1 MRLFFS
7 SLLATTILVGCS
19 PTQAPTPEKENH
31 QATRYDPALPEAQ
44 FLPSIDQPPVGQLP
58 VGIEPLSYAVNL
70 VIDPTSD
77 DFSGNVAIKVD
88 LQKPLKGFWMH
99 GQNLVIDNASLTLV
113 DGTIIPVSYQES
125 EEPGVSL
132 ITLDSEAGPGAGT
145 LQFEFHA
152 PFNQSLDGLYQVK
165 RDGDAYIVSQFEA
178 IAARKAFPSF
188 DEPRFKVP
196 FDISVT
202 APKDDVVITNTPQT
216 GATPL
221 DGGLVRYDFAQTKPL
236 PTYLLAFAVGPYD
249 LNTWADMPANSI
261 RDYSIPLRGVATKGN
276 GAQLAYALENTAG
289 IVRAEEE
296 YFGIPYPYAKL
307 DLIAA
312 PDYAFGAMENPG
324 AIVFTEF
331 LLLVGDEASL
341 RQKRAYA
348 SVNAH
353 ELAHQ
358 WFGDLV
364 TPKWWTDIWLNEAF
378 ATWMGNKT
386 LSLWKPEGE
395 FDRSTLR
402 GALGAMGQD
411 ALASTRKIH
420 EPVTRNAEIWDAFD
434 GITYRKGAGVLAMT
448 ESYVGEAAFQA
459 GVREH
464 MKRFAFKTATA
475 DDFFTSLGEGSGHPE
490 IISSL
495 RSFVEQPHAPRVD
508 VHIEQVDGKTVLKL
522 HQSTYAPL
530 GSTIK
535 GDGRWDIPFCASGVT
550 GGAVFKACTM
560 MTKKDETLE
569 LPGDQAP
576 DYIMPNAKGA
586 GYYRFTLD
594 DAAWEKLIA
603 KASTLPASEAL
614 ALRDSA
620 TAALRAGGMNADLW
634 FDLIENL
641 ATHSAWDVV
650 SSASN
655 SIAGLQGSAIT
666 EDDPA
671 LAAYVRQVFAAR
683 YNSLAGDSRG
693 DKLLRTALKRRLALT
708 GKDPAVRGPLV
719 ASAKR
724 FLGLESPDDAE
735 TLTPT
740 DMGMAFAAAVQ
751 DEGMPVV
758 DAIRTL
764 LVKERNPAVRAAA
777 IGALSA
783 TRDAQIASELRDWAI
798 GDVLSGREALGLIGG
813 LMNGPLADDGWAW
826 FTSHFDDVLSRTP
839 DVRKSAL
846 PNFGGRFCDAD
857 KGPIVD
863 AFFTSQADKIPGYE
877 RPLAQTLEGIA
888 LCAAFKDAKGEG
900 LAKALASR
908 G

>member
-1 MRLFFS
+1 MRIFFT
-7 SLLATTILVGCS
+7 SLMAGTLLLGCS
-19 PTQAPTPEKENH
+19 PAGAPKEKPGVVKHDE
-31 QATRYDPALPEAQ
+31 TLKEAQ
-44 FLPSIDQPPVGQLP
+44 TLPLISEPPVGKLP
-58 VGIEPLSYAVNL
+58 VGISPLSYALNL
-70 VIDPTSD
+70 VIDPTAK

-88 LQKPLKGFWMH
+88 LQKPLQGFWLH
-99 GQNLVIDNASLTLV
+99 GQGLSVDLASLTLS
-113 DGTIIPVSYQES
+113 DGTIIGADYQES

-132 ITLDSEAGPGAGT
+132 VTLERKVGPGTGT

-165 RDGDAYIVSQFEA
+165 RDGSSYIVSQFEA
-178 IAARKAFPSF
+178 IAARKAFPGF

-202 APKDDVVITNTPQT
+202 APKGDAVIANTPQT
-216 GATPL
+216 GATEL
-221 DGGLVRYDFAQTKPL
+221 DNGMVRYDFARTKPL

-249 LNTWADMPANSI
+249 VNEWAAMPPNAV
-261 RDYSIPLRGVATKGN
+261 RDYPVPLRGVATKGN
-276 GAQLAYALENTAG
+276 GGQLAYALENTAG
-289 IVRAEEE
+289 IVATEEK

-324 AIVFTEF
+324 AIVFTEY

-341 RQKRAYA
+341 NQKRAYA

-386 LSLWKPEGE
+386 LGLWKPDGE

-490 IISSL
+490 IIASL
-495 RSFVEQPHAPRVD
+495 RTFVDQPHAPRVD
-508 VHIEQVDGKTVLKL
+508 VRLDQENGKTVLRL

-535 GDGRWDIPFCASGVT
+535 GDGRWNIPFCVSGQSA
-550 GGAVFKACTM
+550 GAPFKTCMM
-560 MTKKDETLE
+560 MTKENETLA
-569 LPGDQAP
+569 LKGAQAP
-576 DYIMPNAKGA
+576 EYVMPNAGGA

-594 DAAWEKLIA
+594 EAGWDKLIA
-603 KASTLPASEAL
+603 NADALPASEAL

-620 TAALRAGGMNADLW
+620 TAALRAGGMSGDQW
-634 FDLIENL
+634 FNVIEKL
-641 ATHSAWDVV
+641 AAHPAWDVV
-650 SSASN
+650 SAAVN
-655 SIAGLQGSAIT
+655 SVANLQGQAFDW
-666 EDDPA
+666 DDPA
-671 LAAYVRQVFAAR
+671 LATYVRQVFAPR
-683 YNSLAGDSRG
+683 YKAITGNSRG
-693 DKLLRTALKRRLALT
+693 DVLLRTALKRHLALT
-708 GKDPAVRGPLV
+708 GHDPAVRGPLV
-719 ASAKR
+719 ASAKK
-724 FLGLESPDDAE
+724 FIGMNGADEAASLAPE
-735 TLTPT
+735 

-751 DEGMPVV
+751 DEGEPFVE
-758 DAIRTL
+758 ALRTL
-764 LVKERNPAVRAAA
+764 LEKERNPAVRGAAL
-777 IGALSA
+777 GALSA
-783 TRDAQIASELRDWAI
+783 TRDAAIASDLRDWAM
-798 GDVLSGREALGLIGG
+798 GDVLTGREAMGLIGG
-813 LMNGPLADDGWAW
+813 LMFGPLADDGWAW
-826 FTSHFDDVLSRTP
+826 FTAHFDDVLSRMP
-839 DVRKSAL
+839 DVRKSAA
-846 PNFGGRFCDAD
+846 PNFASGFCDAGKRD
-857 KGPIVD
+857 AVK
-863 AFFTSQADKIPGYE
+863 AFFTAQADKIPGYE
-877 RPLAQTLEGIA
+877 RSLAQTLEGIS
-888 LCAAFKDAKGEG
+888 LCAAFKDAKGEE
-900 LAKALASR
+900 LARALESR